1 MMKTRNKLIIC
12 LAIMGIVLFGLVQG
26 IVIPKNNQKKNEYMA
41 QQQDPIIH
49 DLNSILKYKTKYMG
63 DSSNIV
69 NLFNKLPL
77 NNIQM
82 SYELFPGKL
91 TAELNYKDSI
101 ENIKADKVNKALIYN
116 STAAFA
122 LVDNLEVI
130 NYNFPDGEYKVL
142 RSDVEKW
149 YGTELT
155 GLLSSKE
162 WENKVQNK
170 LKDIEYVDNF
180 AKAVL
185 KRK

>member
-26 IVIPKNNQKKNEYMA
+26 IVIPRNNQKKIEYMA
-41 QQQDPIIH
+41 QQQTPTTH

-63 DSSNIV
+63 DASNIEH
-69 NLFNKLPL
+69 LFNRLPL
-77 NNIQM
+77 NNIEM

-101 ENIKADKVNKALIYN
+101 ENINKDKVNSALIYN

-130 NYNFPDGEYKVL
+130 NYNFSDVEYKVL

-149 YGTELT
+149 YGTELS

-162 WENKVQNK
+162 WKNKVQNM
-170 LKDIEYVDNF
+170 LKGIEYVDNC